1 MRSGR
6 DEEREGEGRDEE
18 RGIVIGMFIWLT
30 VCLSLSGAPAAVGCC
45 GGGGEGNTT
54 W

>member
-1 MRSGR
+1 MGG
-6 DEEREGEGRDEE
+6 DEEGQVRR
-18 RGIVIGMFIWLT
+18 IVIGVFIRLT
-30 VCLSLSGAPAAVGCC
+30 VYLSLSGAPAAVGCC